1 MKRLLAYAGI
11 WVSLLAVLCGATAPV
26 ALAATT
32 SNSGTPTNTT
42 GQGQAL
48 EIAPPLLTLSAN
60 PGQTVKATIKL
71 RDVAKTDLVV
81 TNEINDFVAAGETG
95 TPKILTDK
103 NDNNNPFTLKNWI
116 TPLPSFQLSPNSI
129 QTLNVSIDVP
139 ANASPGG
146 HYGVIRFTGTP
157 PKLEGTGV
165 SLSASLGA
173 LVLLTVNGNL
183 THKLSVEQFST
194 TDGTKAKSLF
204 EAAPVTFEV
213 RLKNTGNIQEQ
224 PTGNI
229 MVTDMFG
236 KTVGGVNIN
245 VPPHNIL
252 PSSIR
257 KFTSTLDKTVIG
269 SKHLFGKYTATLNV
283 SYGGGKP
290 TTLTDHITFW
300 VIPYKLIAIVII
312 VLIGGFFALRYGLK
326 SYNQA
331 IINKA
336 QGSKKPKNP
345 KKK

>member
-11 WVSLLAVLCGATAPV
+11 WVSLLTVVFGATTPAVL
-26 ALAATT
+26 AA
-32 SNSGTPTNTT
+32 SSSTPSTNAS

-60 PGQTVKATIKL
+60 PGQTVQATIKL
-71 RDVAKTDLVV
+71 RDVAKTDLIV
-81 TNEINDFVAAGETG
+81 TNEINDFVASGETG
-95 TPKILTDK
+95 TPKILTGSS
-103 NDNNNPFTLKNWI
+103 DNNNPFTLKSWI
-116 TPLPSFQLSPNSI
+116 TALPSFQLSPGKI
-129 QTLNVSIDVP
+129 QTLNVSINVP

-183 THKLSVEQFST
+183 THKLSVEQFSSS
-194 TDGTKAKSLF
+194 DGSKAKSLF
-204 EAAPVTFEV
+204 EAAPVTFDV

-236 KTVGGVNIN
+236 KTVAGVNIN
-245 VPPHNIL
+245 VPPHNVL

-257 KFTSTLDKTVIG
+257 KFTAVMDKTVIG
-269 SKHLFGKYTATLNV
+269 NKHLFGKYKATLNV
-283 SYGGGKP
+283 SYGGGKQ

-300 VIPYKLIAIVII
+300 VIPYKVIAVLII
-312 VLIGGFFALRYGLK
+312 VLIGGFFALRYGLR
-326 SYNQA
+326 SYNQT

-336 QGSKKPKNP
+336 QGTKKTKTP
-345 KKK
+345 KKKQ